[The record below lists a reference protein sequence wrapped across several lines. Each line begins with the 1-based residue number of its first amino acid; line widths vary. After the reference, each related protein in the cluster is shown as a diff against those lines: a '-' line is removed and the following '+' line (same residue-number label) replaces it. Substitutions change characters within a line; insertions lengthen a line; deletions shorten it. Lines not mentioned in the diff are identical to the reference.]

1 MKVSVV
7 EWVEQIIAVVDQL
20 ESESEVVTV
29 SIQDVLSESKLL
41 GMRIA

>member
-7 EWVEQIIAVVDQL
+7 EWVEQIMAVVDQL

>member
-7 EWVEQIIAVVDQL
+7 EWVEQIMAVVDQL
-20 ESESEVVTV
+20 ESEPEVVTV